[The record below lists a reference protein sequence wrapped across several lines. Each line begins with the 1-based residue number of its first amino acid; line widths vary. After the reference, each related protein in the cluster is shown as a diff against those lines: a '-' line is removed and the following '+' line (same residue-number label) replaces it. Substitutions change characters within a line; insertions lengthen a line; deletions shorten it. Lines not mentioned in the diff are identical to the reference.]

1 LLFKK
6 KKLPLPPNYNSLT
19 NNFYPNNMKKLAFLL
34 VAGAM
39 FTFVACNAPK
49 TEGAAENADSIAN
62 AKQAEATV
70 QQDTNTMKTDTAAA
84 AAAAKPAAEAKPVK

>member
-62 AKQAEATV
+62 AAKQAEAMV
-70 QQDTNTMKTDTAAA
+70 QDTNTMKTDTAAA
-84 AAAAKPAAEAKPVK
+84 AAAAKPAAEAKPAK

>member
-1 LLFKK
+1 MLFKK

-49 TEGAAENADSIAN
+49 TEGAAENTDSIAN
-62 AKQAEATV
+62 AMKESAATMV
-70 QQDTNTMKTDTAAA
+70 QDSAKSDTTATT
-84 AAAAKPAAEAKPVK
+84 AKPAEEVKSK